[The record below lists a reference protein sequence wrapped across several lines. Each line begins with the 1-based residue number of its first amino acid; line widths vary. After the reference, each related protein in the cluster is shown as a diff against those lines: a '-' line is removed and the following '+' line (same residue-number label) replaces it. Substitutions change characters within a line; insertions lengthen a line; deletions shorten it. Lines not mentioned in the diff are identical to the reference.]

1 MTLSTTPSQNSPL
14 AIWQTALRSSLATLV
29 NAVRPPTKLTVSQWA
44 NQNLRLSAEDSA
56 EPGQFNTDRA
66 PFQAGIMD
74 AVSETGIHTAIVM
87 SSAQIGKTVI
97 LKAIVGYHVDQD
109 PAPILI
115 MQPTEH
121 MAEAFSKDRLAPM
134 IRDTPCLKHRIA
146 DPKSRDSGNSILHKR
161 FNGGHLT
168 MVGSNSPSSLASRP
182 IRVVLCDEVDR
193 YPPSAGTE
201 GDPVNLAIKRTATF
215 WNRRIVLTSTPTIK
229 GVSRIEYAY
238 LNSDQRRYYVP
249 CPHCQHFHHLQW
261 ANVHFDATH
270 PEHAAMACPECGGL
284 IEEKHK
290 GGMLA
295 RGEWRAENPGVKGIA
310 GFHINELYSPWRRWA
325 DVVTDFL
332 AAKQSPETLK
342 TWINTSLGETW
353 EEQSEKSDPSS
364 LLSRRENYTTTRL
377 PAGILYLTAGIDCQ
391 GDRLEMEVVG
401 WRQDGRDS
409 PPESWGVEYQVLR
422 GDPARIEVWNQLD
435 ALLKQEWRTEDGRV
449 LRIQAACVD
458 SGGHHTSQVYAF
470 CEARKGRHIY
480 AIKGMPGSRPIWNHK
495 PAKSQKYRAQVW
507 HVGGETAKDAWY
519 ARLKIQEPGPGYCH
533 FPMAYDEHYFDML
546 TAEQVRTK
554 YSKGRPVREWFCP
567 KGKRNEALDIR
578 VYAMA
583 ALHARPVNWAAL
595 AAHVNTVAAQIS
607 APKAVPRP
615 ARPANHGWGL

>member
-1 MTLSTTPSQNSPL
+1 
-14 AIWQTALRSSLATLV
+14 
-29 NAVRPPTKLTVSQWA
+29 
-44 NQNLRLSAEDSA
+44 
-56 EPGQFNTDRA
+56 
-66 PFQAGIMD
+66 MD
-74 AVSETGIHTAIVM
+74 ALNDPSVHTIAVIK
-87 SSAQIGKTVI
+87 SAQIGYTEMLLNI
-97 LKAIVGYHVDQD
+97 LGYYISQD
-109 PAPILI
+109 PSPILLVN
-115 MQPTEH
+115 PTLE
-121 MAEAFSKDRLAPM
+121 MSESFSKSRLAPM
-134 IRDTPCLKHRIA
+134 LRDTPALKGRVS
-146 DPKSRDSGNSILHKR
+146 DPRSRDSGNTLLAKNFPGGILAMA
-161 FNGGHLT
+161 GA
-168 MVGSNSPSSLASRP
+168 NSPAGLASRP
-182 IRVVLCDEVDR
+182 IRIVLCDEVDR
-193 YPPSAGTE
+193 FPASAGPE
-201 GDPVNLAIKRTATF
+201 GDPVNLAIKRSATF
-215 WNRRIVLTSTPTIK
+215 QNRKIILGSTPTIK
-229 GVSRIEYAY
+229 GVSRIEQAY

-249 CPHCQHFHHLQW
+249 CPHCQHYHHLQW

-310 GFHINELYSPWRRWA
+310 GFHINELYSPWRRWV

-332 AAKQSPETLK
+332 SAKQSPETLK

-353 EEQSEKSDPSS
+353 EEQSEKSDPTT
-364 LLSRRENYTTTRL
+364 LLSRRENYTATRL
-377 PAGILYLTAGIDCQ
+377 PVGILYLTVGIDCQ
-391 GDRLEMEVVG
+391 DDRLELEIVG

-409 PPESWGVEYQVLR
+409 PPESWGIEYQVLR

-435 ALLKQEWRTEDGRV
+435 GILKQEWRTEDGRA
-449 LRIQAACVD
+449 LRISAACID

-533 FPMAYDEHYFDML
+533 FPLAYDEHYFDML

-554 YSKGRPVREWFCP
+554 YSKGRPIREWFCP

-578 VYAMA
+578 CYSLA
-583 ALHARPVNWAAL
+583 ALYSRPVNWAQLAGQVGQGTVSAL
-595 AAHVNTVAAQIS
+595 T
-607 APKAVPRP
+607 PKAAPRATRFQMP
-615 ARPANHGWGL
+615 RSLR

>member
-1 MTLSTTPSQNSPL
+1 M
-14 AIWQTALRSSLATLV
+14 
-29 NAVRPPTKLTVSQWA
+29 
-44 NQNLRLSAEDSA
+44 
-56 EPGQFNTDRA
+56 
-66 PFQAGIMD
+66 MD
-74 AVSETGIHTAIVM
+74 ALNDPSVHTIAVIK
-87 SSAQIGKTVI
+87 SAQIGYTEMLLNI
-97 LKAIVGYHVDQD
+97 LGYYISQD
-109 PAPILI
+109 PSPILLVN
-115 MQPTEH
+115 PTLE
-121 MAEAFSKDRLAPM
+121 MSESFSKSRLAPM
-134 IRDTPCLKHRIA
+134 LRDTPALKGRVS
-146 DPKSRDSGNSILHKR
+146 DPRSRDSGNTLLAKNFPGGILAMA
-161 FNGGHLT
+161 GA
-168 MVGSNSPSSLASRP
+168 NSPAGLASRP
-182 IRVVLCDEVDR
+182 IRIVLCDEVDR
-193 YPPSAGTE
+193 FPASAGPE
-201 GDPVNLAIKRTATF
+201 GDPVNLAIKRSATF
-215 WNRRIVLTSTPTIK
+215 QNRKIILGSTPTIK
-229 GVSRIEYAY
+229 GVSRIEQAY

-249 CPHCQHFHHLQW
+249 CPHCQHYHHLQW

-310 GFHINELYSPWRRWA
+310 GFHINELYSPWRRWV

-332 AAKQSPETLK
+332 SAKQSPETLK

-353 EEQSEKSDPSS
+353 EEQSEKSDPTT
-364 LLSRRENYTTTRL
+364 LLSRRENYTATRL
-377 PAGILYLTAGIDCQ
+377 PVGILYLTVGIDCQ
-391 GDRLEMEVVG
+391 DDRLELEIVG

-409 PPESWGVEYQVLR
+409 PPESWGIEYQVLR

-435 ALLKQEWRTEDGRV
+435 GILKQEWRTEDGRA
-449 LRIQAACVD
+449 LRISAACID

-533 FPMAYDEHYFDML
+533 FPLAYDEHYFDML

-554 YSKGRPVREWFCP
+554 YSKGRPIREWFCP

-578 VYAMA
+578 CYSLA
-583 ALHARPVNWAAL
+583 ALYSRPVNWAQLAGQVGQGTVSAL
-595 AAHVNTVAAQIS
+595 T
-607 APKAVPRP
+607 PKAAPRATRFQMP
-615 ARPANHGWGL
+615 RSLR

>member
-1 MTLSTTPSQNSPL
+1 M
-14 AIWQTALRSSLATLV
+14 
-29 NAVRPPTKLTVSQWA
+29 
-44 NQNLRLSAEDSA
+44 
-56 EPGQFNTDRA
+56 
-66 PFQAGIMD
+66 MD
-74 AVSETGIHTAIVM
+74 ALNDPDVHTIAVIK
-87 SSAQIGKTVI
+87 SAQIGYTEMLLNI
-97 LKAIVGYHVDQD
+97 LGYYISQD
-109 PAPILI
+109 PSPILLVN
-115 MQPTEH
+115 PTLE
-121 MAEAFSKDRLAPM
+121 MSESFSKSRLAPM
-134 IRDTPCLKHRIA
+134 LRDTPVLKGKVS
-146 DPKSRDSGNSILHKR
+146 DPRSRDSGNTLLAKNFPGGILAMA
-161 FNGGHLT
+161 GA
-168 MVGSNSPSSLASRP
+168 NSPAGLASRP
-182 IRVVLCDEVDR
+182 IRIVLCDEVDR
-193 YPPSAGTE
+193 FPASAGPE
-201 GDPVNLAIKRTATF
+201 GDPVNLAIKRSATF
-215 WNRRIVLTSTPTIK
+215 QNRKIILGSTPTIK
-229 GVSRIEYAY
+229 GVSRIEQAY

-290 GGMLA
+290 SGLLA
-295 RGEWRAENPGVKGIA
+295 RGEWRAENPGVKGVA

-332 AAKQSPETLK
+332 SAKQSPETLK

-353 EEQSEKSDPSS
+353 EEQSEKSDPTT
-364 LLSRRENYTTTRL
+364 LLSRRENYSATRL
-377 PAGILYLTAGIDCQ
+377 PVGILYLTAGIDCQ
-391 GDRLEMEVVG
+391 DDRLEMEIVG

-409 PPESWGVEYQVLR
+409 PPESWGIEYQVLR

-435 ALLKQEWRTEDGRV
+435 GILKQEWRTEDGRA
-449 LRIQAACVD
+449 LRISAACID

-470 CEARKGRHIY
+470 AEARKGRHIY

-533 FPMAYDEHYFDML
+533 FPLAYDEYYFDML

-554 YSKGRPVREWFCP
+554 YSHGRPVREWFCP

-578 VYAMA
+578 VYSLA
-583 ALHARPVNWAAL
+583 ALHSRPVNWAAL
-595 AAHVNTVAAQIS
+595 AAHVNMVAAQTS

-615 ARPANHGWGL
+615 ARPVNHDWGL